1 MKKNYPQEH
10 RKTSNK
16 NVKEIVGSTIAF
28 QKKEREREISVQKE
42 IRKLKNKI
50 AKKKNWKKQ

>member
-28 QKKEREREISVQKE
+28 QKKRERERNQCSE
-42 IRKLKNKI
+42 RD
-50 AKKKNWKKQ
+50 KKTEK